1 MNWCDGSLGSDLS
14 PCVDKAV
21 LAHWQKLGQFRN
33 RHPAIGAGSHA
44 KLADTP
50 YTFKREY
57 KGDAVVVAFASGQ
70 QSISV
75 GSVFADGAEVVDAYT
90 GSKATVSGGKVNL
103 NAGGVVL
110 LEKSTQQ

>member
-1 MNWCDGSLGSDLS
+1 M
-14 PCVDKAV
+14 
-21 LAHWQKLGQFRN
+21 
-33 RHPAIGAGSHA
+33 
-44 KLADTP
+44 
-50 YTFKREY
+50 
-57 KGDAVVVAFASGQ
+57 VAFASGQ